1 MSAAGEQIRLSR
13 LFNGAEN
20 AVVVAIDHGLYFGPL
35 PGLIDLPSVINNLDH
50 ADGILLSAGMVSHC
64 AEFFEKRGAPSMIV
78 RLNWATNYVAPL
90 NYEHSHSVNLLS
102 ASEAVQLGADI
113 VIASLTLRTP
123 DQAEDAR
130 NVELFASYV
139 QQKQRAGV
147 PLICEVYPIGGDH
160 AKPEE
165 LQDIVALGCRMAA
178 EFGADLIKTFFTGK
192 GFSQIA
198 AAVPIP
204 IFALGA
210 LKKPT
215 EKDALIAAADA
226 VHNGAR
232 GVVFGRNVVQAK
244 NPQRLLD
251 ALNEVVKSGLAP
263 DKAAEKHHIS

>member
-13 LFNGAEN
+13 LFNGAEK
-20 AVVVAIDHGLYFGPL
+20 AVVVAVDHGLYFGPL
-35 PGLIDLPSVINNLDH
+35 PGLIDLPSVIGNLSH

-64 AEFFEKRGAPSMIV
+64 VDFFQKRNAPSMIV
-78 RLNWATNYVAPL
+78 RLNWATNYVASL
-90 NYEHSHSVNLLS
+90 NYKHSHSVPLLS
-102 ASEAVQLGADI
+102 ASEAVGLGADLA
-113 VIASLTLRTP
+113 IASLTLRTP
-123 DQAEDAR
+123 DEAEDAR

-139 QQKQRAGV
+139 QQKTAVGI

-160 AKPEE
+160 AKPED

-178 EFGADLIKTFFTGK
+178 ELGADLIKTFYTGK

-198 AAVPIP
+198 AATPIP

-226 VHNGAR
+226 VSNGAR

-244 NPQRLLD
+244 NPEKLLD
-251 ALNEVVKSGLAP
+251 ALNEVVKSGAAP
-263 DKAAEKHHIS
+263 DTAAAKFDIS